1 MSQTYGKH
9 ERLTKREF
17 RTRAW
22 KKSSRSNHF
31 LLFEK
36 KNQESTK
43 KFGVVIDRRI
53 KGAVRRNRIRRLLK
67 EFFRLNKNLFRD
79 CHDHFVRVNKM
90 PENPEWLPVTEELRI
105 LLGCSRQ

>member
-1 MSQTYGKH
+1 MANSYGKN

-17 RTRAW
+17 RTRKW
-22 KKSSRSNHF
+22 KKSSASSHF

-36 KNQESTK
+36 KDPESK
-43 KFGVVIDRRI
+43 KRFGVVIDRRI

-79 CHDHFVRVNKM
+79 HRDYFVRVNKM
-90 PENPEWLPVTEELRI
+90 PEKAEWLPVTEELRL
-105 LLGCSRQ
+105 LLGYTG

>member
-1 MSQTYGKH
+1 MSQSYGKH

-17 RTRAW
+17 RTRTW
-22 KKSSRSNHF
+22 KKSSRSAHF

-36 KNQESTK
+36 KNQESK
-43 KFGVVIDRRI
+43 KRFGVVIDRRI

-79 CHDHFVRVNKM
+79 CQDHFVRVNKM
-90 PENPEWLPVTEELRI
+90 PEKSEWLPVTEELRI
-105 LLGCSRQ
+105 LLGYTRQ